1 MQMLMRA
8 VMPPLMLAAAIVICS
23 ASVYPLR

>member
-8 VMPPLMLAAAIVICS
+8 VMPPSMLAVAIVICS
-23 ASVYPLR
+23 ALVYPLR